1 MDMYEKIMTTENSHV
16 NAPRVY
22 SYLSAKLWSGV
33 YADRSDIEEEAV
45 IARNII
51 NRDYPWD
58 EEDEEE
64 YALYRAQG
72 YSPKAAFNRVWRA

>member
-1 MDMYEKIMTTENSHV
+1 MDMYEKIMTTENSHI

-33 YADRSDIEEEAV
+33 YADRSNIEEEAA

-51 NRDYPWD
+51 NRGYPWD

-72 YSPKAAFNRVWRA
+72 YSPKAAFNKVWRA

>member
-22 SYLSAKLWSGV
+22 SYLSTKLWSGV

-51 NRDYPWD
+51 NRGYPWD

-72 YSPKAAFNRVWRA
+72 YSPKAAFNKVWRG

>member
-1 MDMYEKIMTTENSHV
+1 MDMYEKIMTTENSHI

-22 SYLSAKLWSGV
+22 SYLSTKLWSGV
-33 YADRSDIEEEAV
+33 YADRSSIEEEAA

-51 NRDYPWD
+51 NRGFPWD

-64 YALYRAQG
+64 YALYRVQG
-72 YSPKAAFNRVWRA
+72 YSPKAAFNKVWRG

>member
-1 MDMYEKIMTTENSHV
+1 MDIYEKIMTTENSHI

-22 SYLSAKLWSGV
+22 SYLSAKLWGGV
-33 YADRSDIEEEAV
+33 YADRSNIEEEAA

-51 NRDYPWD
+51 NRGYPWD

-72 YSPKAAFNRVWRA
+72 YSPKAAFNKVWRA